1 LLAITLYFAR
11 GGLLYVGL
19 LAEYML
25 ALMLVSCHR
34 EIKRLRFR
42 SAMRGDAEEKSE
54 TGGD

>member
-25 ALMLVSCHR
+25 ALMLVSCNR